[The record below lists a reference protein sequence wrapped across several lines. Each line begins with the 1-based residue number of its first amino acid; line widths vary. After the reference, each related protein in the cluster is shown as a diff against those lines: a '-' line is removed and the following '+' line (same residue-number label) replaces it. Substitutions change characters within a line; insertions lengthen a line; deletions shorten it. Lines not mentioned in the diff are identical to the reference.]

1 MYSSRQKITA
11 GFTLI
16 EMIVSLAIF
25 SIIITMAIGALL
37 ALISNN
43 QRLQGEQ
50 SVMTNLTFALDSMTR
65 EIRTGYNY
73 VCDTS
78 ANDSTPINSLIP
90 PSSLNPEPRIFDD
103 GRLEHE
109 GLEQGTKDCANGRN
123 NERFNG
129 ISFYEGGDS
138 ITTGLGVNRIM
149 YFYDATEAMI
159 KRRVGNSLA
168 QPIISSGLLI
178 TDAEFIVTG
187 STPQKVG
194 NNIEQPTVTIFIEAK
209 EISEDKIY
217 RLQTTVTQRILDL

>member
-65 EIRTGYNY
+65 EIRMGYNY
-73 VCDTS
+73 VCDS
-78 ANDSTPINSLIP
+78 VGQYDHRVNGLTPAINP
-90 PSSLNPEPRIFDD
+90 GPRIFDEVGNRGD
-103 GRLEHE
+103 HE
-109 GLEQGTKDCANGRN
+109 LLGASTKDCSSGRGN
-123 NERFNG
+123 SRLNG

-159 KRRVGNSLA
+159 KRRVGGEDA